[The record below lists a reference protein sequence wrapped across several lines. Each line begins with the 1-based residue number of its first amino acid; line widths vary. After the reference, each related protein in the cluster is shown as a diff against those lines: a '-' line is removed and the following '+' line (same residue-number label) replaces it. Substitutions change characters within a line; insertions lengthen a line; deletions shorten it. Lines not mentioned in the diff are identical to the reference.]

1 MMKIETERLYIRH
14 FVNEDASICF
24 EGWGTDEHLGDFIM
38 GYPMNMDQMN
48 SFVNAMV
55 KNTNAWVIVEKES
68 GACIDIYLLI
78 YHIKN

>member
-1 MMKIETERLYIRH
+1 MKMLQY
-14 FVNEDASICF
+14 ASRD
-24 EGWGTDEHLGDFIM
+24 GGTDEHLGDFIM

-68 GACIDIYLLI
+68 GACIGLNCPLCQG
-78 YHIKN
+78 HFELV